1 MMKKI
6 MDSMKM
12 GLIVFFVLTISAPNN
27 AQGIS
32 AKVEPFMPDIV
43 PQFPVV
49 RDLAISPAGMELYF
63 SAQSYLGELSSI
75 VSVKKKSGTWS
86 KPEVALFSGKYQDL
100 EPSFSPDGL
109 RLFFVSN
116 RPIDSTTT
124 DSKDYDIWFV
134 ERTDVQSAWSQPI
147 NIGAPINTKEN
158 EFYPSITK
166 TNNLYFTSDGAN
178 SKGKDDI
185 FVSKWFDGKYQSP
198 ISLSDSI
205 NSAGYEFNAFISPNE
220 SYLLFTCYN
229 RKDGFG
235 SGDLYIS
242 YNKGNDQ
249 WTSAKNLGEEINS
262 GQMDYCP
269 FVHVQE
275 GVLYFT
281 SKRSKIKT
289 KFESPQ
295 NISDLLNE
303 MNKYENGQSRLYQ
316 VRVDN
321 LIEQERDK

>member
-1 MMKKI
+1 VVKI
-6 MDSMKM
+6 FINLLKAE
-12 GLIVFFVLTISAPNN
+12 LIILSVFLISTQNYAQNN
-27 AQGIS
+27 S
-32 AKVEPFMPDIV
+32 PKVEPFMPDV
-43 PQFPVV
+43 VSQFPAV
-49 RDLAISPAGMELYF
+49 RDLAISPSGIELYF

-75 VSVKKKSGTWS
+75 ICVKKKSASWS

-109 RLFFVSN
+109 KLFFVSN
-116 RPIDSTTT
+116 RPVDSTTT
-124 DSKDYDIWFV
+124 ESKDYDIWFV
-134 ERTDVQSAWSQPI
+134 ERTDVHSAWSQPI

-185 FVSKWFDGKYQSP
+185 FVSKWVDGKYQSP

-220 SYLLFTCYN
+220 SYLLYTCYN

-249 WTSAKNLGEEINS
+249 WTNARNLGEEINS

-281 SKRSKIKT
+281 SKRSKIET
-289 KFESPQ
+289 NFESPQ
-295 NISDLLNE
+295 NINDLLNE

-321 LIEQERDK
+321 LIEQESDK